1 MAAEQTFL
9 NTKQFDTE
17 ESTEAVTTPT
27 KNFQN
32 EVRQW
37 FTALSPEERA
47 AALGFED
54 DFPVMAA
61 LMARIASPAAPSS
74 TASNDTQN
82 NNDNRC
88 DEQRNNVPSI
98 SIPPTYL
105 LPPKRTTDKPF
116 SNESY
121 DWEARIAIEIIEKT
135 WEEIMMVGAP
145 NTSGV
150 NQKEFVK
157 NSLKQHDE
165 ETNADQP
172 IGETRNSIESIGE
185 TRNSIE
191 SIDDNDSNAME
202 NQTEESEAEQKSC
215 SNKSSSKL
223 NDFSDAYRIPNEG
236 VDVEGKTASATAK
249 ETDDQDLG
257 PSVPTVTESCEPG
270 NEGEKGKA
278 KNDDIDID
286 VGSSPTPGVEDETNN
301 QCALASPVSSQEF
314 AATATTTTTISS
326 PSAMHGIET
335 GLQYLSNTND
345 SRRIAEVM
353 ENTRCIFPA
362 ASKIATATI
371 TGDHNTSNELLQQHQ
386 QKQKQPFMT
395 MNPSYLHC
403 VTGDEL
409 LVAFDE
415 IMAMAFTDSSSDEPC
430 SFILPEEAT
439 SASWIDLLRS
449 YATTDVVTSTSTPLQ
464 SIPLY
469 ILLLCRFQY
478 SLARSYSGRSLAQ
491 PNQNDQIGDDSQSIS
506 HESAAQWLTALMTRI
521 RELETMESTGIQRL
535 LSKLSSKMPEA
546 GDFVEGDTENQKHDL
561 EQYLLLPFTVVAER
575 LGKDSVLSS
584 DYVDILKEI
593 DLGIEESLQDDD
605 LIASEK
611 DHSVAATVSVCDS
624 ESAQDGDLVSSESTE
639 LPSENE
645 SQIFPNNGFNATSSG
660 SRKTKKKKKKKK
672 RKGGVGATTTAPT
685 KTTTIEKIIETE
697 TKIEDEGES
706 EEKEDVIEPSVEIL
720 TENNCVK
727 EDEEDAAAI
736 IDAQVDE
743 YVPVTESKILTVP
756 ALTPETETSDLPAV
770 NAEEVEVVTELPEKS
785 ETENQNVIYLSRA
798 DGSVSG
804 VHAPPKP
811 SNEEVDASKT
821 DSPSKETQNT
831 NHDDHEDKW
840 ETVEIRPRG
849 RKKISDKGNSTRPGS
864 QHNGNNSS
872 ANGLKKKNPRTKETR
887 AKTKT
892 RKMVREILGGVL
904 DAVEEKVRRKR
915 TLSRDQTHIR
925 RNQTSFASANGNSLL
940 PIKNSSSA
948 AISQSSNTQQKTGSS
963 LRDILVR
970 GKGNNH
976 NQQSKNP
983 NTTKSSPFSYSERAR
998 SLMASDSNEGKNN
1011 IPRRKNEKPSHITG
1025 SKTAKALKAARAL
1038 PADQSTIPT
1047 IASTNSAFTPSVT
1060 NVTSRKPGVALSSD
1074 SSESESAEAQKL
1086 KNTPSDPVK
1095 FASPSPPLPTL
1106 LSPGNN
1112 NSTSSSVASSLDAP
1126 HAGHHG
1132 NKSRQS
1138 ENDVGCHLLD
1148 VCDKLSSEIA
1158 VFMKRR
1164 EDALTIRRH
1173 ERGLVLTA
1181 LEKTLGLIWPGK
1193 PSVEMYGSC
1202 ATNLDLPSS
1211 DLDVVVCGLNSP
1223 FVDII
1228 SSNSPSDVSKFPGNT
1243 SPVEELK
1250 NREDGSPDLESR
1262 KEGPSYTSDRRYSQH
1277 QMTRYQMQMMYGHMS
1292 TNAERVLRL
1301 AMELEHQPWAVHV
1314 KAIPTASVPVIKI
1327 LADPARLQ
1335 GALMNGNAE
1344 WLVQQPINGQS
1355 PPSMTSHGF
1364 TDNANPRSG
1373 NQAPMSHFQNQQSSP
1388 LWRGADVVN
1397 GLLKVDITF
1406 EGPEHGGIG
1415 STKFS
1420 TKVIEDFAS
1429 ETALSPEC
1437 TPQVQVLMVLKELL
1451 AQRRS
1456 NEPFSGG
1463 LSSYALLLLV
1473 ISMIGERSIIREELE
1488 KTERQRRVVAA
1499 GGGNS
1504 ALRSTPID
1512 SMESIVNEFKQAVEK
1527 GESKKTAQSK
1537 PEDIHTN
1544 YTKAATQQNDSIT
1557 KNTGKAKESLKNTAW
1572 QERQEKQEQQK
1583 PTKKT
1588 GAALLS
1594 PPLQRKSP
1602 AASSWASIAR
1612 NKASSANLAASKKR
1626 SDISEKNTSESN
1638 DEPNSGS
1645 KELSKKPSSF
1655 ADAVA
1660 KGKPIQVSHANSISK
1675 KVSTIKKNEGRK
1687 RFDGLLDPPSSK
1699 SSKSKI
1705 EKEDTKLTK
1714 VQQSKGNVMSIEET
1728 KARTNAV
1735 SSTSNQSKGPSVTA
1749 ESNLNGPLDSSGFP
1763 QGFDDVIEVLCSGE
1777 TTPGKLLMHFL
1788 LFYGQHFESQSTAID
1803 YSGTHPRDAGANN
1816 GYSVRSSY
1824 MIRRNAGSYDPV
1836 TGMYTVDPIVVY
1848 DPLEGAENNNVARS
1862 CFAWSS
1868 IRWVFAQSYM
1878 TLSSAAEQNAS
1889 DGTRNRAI
1897 PSAGEGPAYGHDESG
1912 HVVVDPSSPL
1922 LELLLSF

>member
-1 MAAEQTFL
+1 M
-9 NTKQFDTE
+9 
-17 ESTEAVTTPT
+17 TTP
-27 KNFQN
+27 
-32 EVRQW
+32 
-37 FTALSPEERA
+37 
-47 AALGFED
+47 
-54 DFPVMAA
+54 
-61 LMARIASPAAPSS
+61 
-74 TASNDTQN
+74 
-82 NNDNRC
+82 
-88 DEQRNNVPSI
+88 
-98 SIPPTYL
+98 
-105 LPPKRTTDKPF
+105 
-116 SNESY
+116 ESY

-135 WEEIMMVGAP
+135 WDEIMMVGAP

-165 ETNADQP
+165 ETNADQS
-172 IGETRNSIESIGE
+172 IGETRNSIESIG
-185 TRNSIE
+185 
-191 SIDDNDSNAME
+191 DNDSNAMG
-202 NQTEESEAEQKSC
+202 NQTEENEAEQKSC
-215 SNKSSSKL
+215 SNESTSKL
-223 NDFSDAYRIPNEG
+223 NDISDAYRIPNEG

-249 ETDDQDLG
+249 ETDDEDLG
-257 PSVPTVTESCEPG
+257 PSIPTVTESCEPG

-278 KNDDIDID
+278 NNDNIDTD
-286 VGSSPTPGVEDETNN
+286 VVSSPTPGVEDENN
-301 QCALASPVSSQEF
+301 NECASASPVSSQKF
-314 AATATTTTTISS
+314 AATTTTTTILS
-326 PSAMHGIET
+326 PSAMYGIET
-335 GLQYLSNTND
+335 GLQHLSNTND

-362 ASKIATATI
+362 ASKIATASI
-371 TGDHNTSNELLQQHQ
+371 TGDHNTSNELLLQHQ
-386 QKQKQPFMT
+386 EKQKQPFMT
-395 MNPSYLHC
+395 INPSYLHS

-439 SASWIDLLRS
+439 PASWIDLLRS
-449 YATTDVVTSTSTPLQ
+449 YATTDAATSVSTPLQ
-464 SIPLY
+464 YIPLY
-469 ILLLCRFQY
+469 ILVLCRFQY
-478 SLARSYSGRSLAQ
+478 SLARSYSGRSLEQ
-491 PNQNDQIGDDSQSIS
+491 PNQNDLIGDDSQPIS

-546 GDFVEGDTENQKHDL
+546 GDFVVGDTENQKHDL

-584 DYVDILKEI
+584 DYVDVLKEI
-593 DLGIEESLQDDD
+593 DSGIEESLQDD

-611 DHSVAATVSVCDS
+611 DHSAAATVSVCDS
-624 ESAQDGDLVSSESTE
+624 DSAQDRDLVSSESTE

-645 SQIFPNNGFNATSSG
+645 SKVVPNNGFNAMSSG
-660 SRKTKKKKKKKK
+660 SRKTKKKKKKKVGFVDNIYCALKIICRFWYTQSTHSFALISYRQK
-672 RKGGVGATTTAPT
+672 RKGGVGATTAPT

-697 TKIEDEGES
+697 TNIEDEGEL
-706 EEKEDVIEPSVEIL
+706 EEKGDVIEPSVEISV
-720 TENNCVK
+720 ENNFVK
-727 EDEEDAAAI
+727 EDEVDAAN
-736 IDAQVDE
+736 IDAEVDE
-743 YVPVTESKILTVP
+743 DVPVTESKILTVP
-756 ALTPETETSDLPAV
+756 DLTPETETPDLPTV

-785 ETENQNVIYLSRA
+785 ESENQNVIYLSRA
-798 DGSVSG
+798 DGSVSV

-811 SNEEVDASKT
+811 SNEEVDAPKT

-915 TLSRDQTHIR
+915 TLSRDQTHSR

-940 PIKNSSSA
+940 PIQNSSST
-948 AISQSSNTQQKTGSS
+948 AISQSSNTQQKNGSS
-963 LRDILVR
+963 LRDIVVR

-983 NTTKSSPFSYSERAR
+983 NTTKSSQFSYSERAR
-998 SLMASDSNEGKNN
+998 SLMASDSNEDRNN
-1011 IPRRKNEKPSHITG
+1011 ILRRKNEKPSHITG

-1074 SSESESAEAQKL
+1074 SSGSESAEAQKL
-1086 KNTPSDPVK
+1086 KNTPLDPVK

-1228 SSNSPSDVSKFPGNT
+1228 TSNSPSDVSKFPGNT
-1243 SPVEELK
+1243 SPVEESK
-1250 NREDGSPDLESR
+1250 NRDDGSPDLESR
-1262 KEGPSYTSDRRYSQH
+1262 KDGASHTSDRRYSQH

-1344 WLVQQPINGQS
+1344 WLVQQPISGQS
-1355 PPSMTSHGF
+1355 PPSMSSHGF
-1364 TDNANPRSG
+1364 TDNASPRSG

-1527 GESKKTAQSK
+1527 GESKKTAQST
-1537 PEDIHTN
+1537 PEDIDSN
-1544 YTKAATQQNDSIT
+1544 YTEAATQQNDTIT

-1583 PTKKT
+1583 PMKKT
-1588 GAALLS
+1588 GAALVS

-1612 NKASSANLAASKKR
+1612 NKASSANIAASKKK
-1626 SDISEKNTSESN
+1626 SDISENNTSESSN
-1638 DEPNSGS
+1638 EPNSVS
-1645 KELSKKPSSF
+1645 KEASKKPSSF

-1660 KGKPIQVSHANSISK
+1660 KGKPIQVSYANSISK
-1675 KVSTIKKNEGRK
+1675 KVSTIKKNEGKK

-1705 EKEDTKLTK
+1705 EKEDIKLTN
-1714 VQQSKGNVMSIEET
+1714 VQQSKGSVVSIEET

-1735 SSTSNQSKGPSVTA
+1735 SSTSNQAKGPSVIA

-1763 QGFDDVIEVLCSGE
+1763 QGFHDVIEVLCSGE

-1897 PSAGEGPAYGHDESG
+1897 PSACEGPAYGHDESG